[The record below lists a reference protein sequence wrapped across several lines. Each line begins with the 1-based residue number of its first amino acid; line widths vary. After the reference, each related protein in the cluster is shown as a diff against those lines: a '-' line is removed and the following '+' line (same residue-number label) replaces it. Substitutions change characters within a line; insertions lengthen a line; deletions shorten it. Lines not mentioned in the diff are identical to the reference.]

1 MSDAHYCKHVS
12 NSFFSFLFTAVNSE
26 LRLLTAT
33 DGDDG
38 QNGQVKYSLLQ
49 TVLEQ
54 SKNLFEV
61 DSDSGMVT
69 LKKQLDREEIAE
81 HVLYIKAQDSN
92 RDPTLRLI
100 GKWWYAS
107 VEEMVKICSQQ
118 KNIE

>member
-1 MSDAHYCKHVS
+1 M
-12 NSFFSFLFTAVNSE
+12 
-26 LRLLTAT
+26 RLLTAT

-54 SKNLFEV
+54 GKNVFEV

-81 HVLYIKAQDSN
+81 HVLYIKAQD
-92 RDPTLRLI
+92 RDPTLRLS

>member
-1 MSDAHYCKHVS
+1 MYRIV
-12 NSFFSFLFTAVNSE
+12 FFSFLFTAVNSE

-38 QNGQVKYSLLQ
+38 ENGQVKYSLLQ

-54 SKNLFEV
+54 SKNVFEV

-92 RDPTLRLI
+92 RDPTLSGR
-100 GKWWYAS
+100 WWYAS
-107 VEEMVKICSQQ
+107 IEEMVKICSQQ